1 MKSFTNQWLTNK
13 FTNFNP
19 YNVITICAMGIEQ
32 KILVR
37 GASLRACVAS
47 ALCAS
52 ALLVACGQKGALYM
66 PNDPEFKQRATL
78 PDIVR
83 RQIPG
88 NTATPAT
95 PAASPASNAASA
107 SSPTSPASAAGR

>member
-1 MKSFTNQWLTNK
+1 
-13 FTNFNP
+13 
-19 YNVITICAMGIEQ
+19 MGIEQ
-32 KILVR
+32 KILVT

-52 ALLVACGQKGALYM
+52 ALLTACGQKGILYM

-83 RQIPG
+83 RQLP
-88 NTATPAT
+88 NTTAPAT
-95 PAASPASNAASA
+95 APAAS
-107 SSPTSPASAAGR
+107 SPASAASAAGR

>member
-1 MKSFTNQWLTNK
+1 
-13 FTNFNP
+13 
-19 YNVITICAMGIEQ
+19 MGIDQ
-32 KILVR
+32 KILVT
-37 GASLRACVAS
+37 GACLRACVAS

-83 RQIPG
+83 RQLPG
-88 NTATPAT
+88 NTAAPAT
-95 PAASPASNAASA
+95 APASNAASA
-107 SSPTSPASAAGR
+107 PVATSPATAASAATGR